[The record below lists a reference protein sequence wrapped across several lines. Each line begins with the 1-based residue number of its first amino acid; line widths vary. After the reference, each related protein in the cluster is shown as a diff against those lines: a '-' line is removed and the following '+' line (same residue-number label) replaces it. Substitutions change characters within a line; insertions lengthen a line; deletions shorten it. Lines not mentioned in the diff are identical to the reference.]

1 MGFLGSV
8 LCPRLIEKGHK
19 VRILDSLFY
28 PSKITKNP
36 NLQFIKADIRNLVD
50 VARSLKDIDTVIHLA
65 SIVGQNANA
74 IDPKTSI
81 EINYLATKNLAE
93 LCHNR
98 EIVNLIFAST
108 CSVYG
113 SQKGKLVTEKTNP
126 QPLESYA
133 QSKLDSE
140 KALFNYH
147 HTPTILRFGT
157 LFGYSPRMRFDL
169 LINLFI
175 AKALSHEPITVYG
188 GYQIRPFL
196 HVSDCADSIIFALE
210 NNLEGIYN
218 VISEN
223 MTLSEIGTKIAR
235 ILDTK
240 MIIDKSKGDLRDYQI
255 SIQKINT
262 FGYFP
267 KRSLEFGITEIQK
280 FFDNNNVNYKDPKYQ
295 NSEALLF
302 KGVKKRVFI

>member
-1 MGFLGSV
+1 MGFLGSI

-28 PSKITKNP
+28 PSELTQNP
-36 NLQFIKADIRNLVD
+36 NIEFIKADIRNLVD

-65 SIVGQNANA
+65 GIVGKDAIT

-98 EIVNLIFAST
+98 KITNLIFAST

-113 SQKGKLVTEKTNP
+113 SQKGKLVTEKTSP
-126 QPLESYA
+126 QPLEAYA
-133 QSKLDSE
+133 QSKFDSE
-140 KALFNYH
+140 KALQTHH
-147 HTPTILRFGT
+147 HTPTILRFAT

-175 AKALSHEPITVYG
+175 AKALLHEPITIYG
-188 GYQIRPFL
+188 GHQIRPFL
-196 HVSDCADSIIFALE
+196 HVSDCADSIIFALDH
-210 NNLEGIYN
+210 NLEGIYN
-218 VISEN
+218 VVSEN

-240 MIIDKSKGDLRDYQI
+240 IIIDKSKGDLRDYQV

-262 FGYFP
+262 FGYSP

-280 FFDNNNVNYKDPKYQ
+280 FFDKNDIDYKDPKYQ

-302 KGVKKRVFI
+302 KNVKKRVFI